1 MYFLLKPLKQHTA
14 TKNPAVNS
22 ATFKGDRLM
31 KFYRIWY
38 RGYADVEADSEEEA
52 VDRYLDDPSCAGD
65 DDLDITD
72 VYELEEDNNA

>member
-1 MYFLLKPLKQHTA
+1 
-14 TKNPAVNS
+14 
-22 ATFKGDRLM
+22 M

-52 VDRYLDDPSCAGD
+52 VDRYLDDPSCACD
-65 DDLDITD
+65 DDLDITA

>member
-1 MYFLLKPLKQHTA
+1 
-14 TKNPAVNS
+14 
-22 ATFKGDRLM
+22 M

-38 RGYADVEADSEEEA
+38 RGYADVEADSEEGA

-72 VYELEEDNNA
+72 AYELEEDYNA

>member
-14 TKNPAVNS
+14 TKNPAMNS

-38 RGYADVEADSEEEA
+38 RGYANVKA

-72 VYELEEDNNA
+72 VYELEEDDNA

>member
-1 MYFLLKPLKQHTA
+1 
-14 TKNPAVNS
+14 
-22 ATFKGDRLM
+22 M

-38 RGYADVEADSEEEA
+38 RGYADVEAASKKEA
-52 VDRYLDDPSCAGD
+52 VDRYLDDTSCAGD

>member
-1 MYFLLKPLKQHTA
+1 
-14 TKNPAVNS
+14 
-22 ATFKGDRLM
+22 M

-52 VDRYLDDPSCAGD
+52 VDSYLDDPSCAGY

>member
-1 MYFLLKPLKQHTA
+1 
-14 TKNPAVNS
+14 
-22 ATFKGDRLM
+22 M

-38 RGYADVEADSEEEA
+38 RGYAA
-52 VDRYLDDPSCAGD
+52 VNRYLNDPSCAGD

>member
-1 MYFLLKPLKQHTA
+1 
-14 TKNPAVNS
+14 
-22 ATFKGDRLM
+22 M

-38 RGYADVEADSEEEA
+38 RGYADVEADSEEGA

-72 VYELEEDNNA
+72 VYELEEDYNA

>member
-1 MYFLLKPLKQHTA
+1 
-14 TKNPAVNS
+14 
-22 ATFKGDRLM
+22 M

-38 RGYADVEADSEEEA
+38 RGYANVKA

-72 VYELEEDNNA
+72 VYELEEDDNA